1 MIDPNWAKAFA
12 HDWIDSWNSRDMD
25 RILSHYADEFEM
37 SSPLIGERLG
47 DQSGTCKGKQALR
60 AYWQPGLS
68 ADSPLE
74 FKLIDVLVGIDSITL
89 YYLNVGRRVVA
100 ETLLF
105 DDSLRAVKGLSQWS
119 IVMDCAP
126 ASQMAEGS
134 ADAADSE

>member
-1 MIDPNWAKAFA
+1 MIDPDWAKAFA
-12 HDWIDSWNSRDMD
+12 HDWIDSWNSHDMD

-47 DQSGTCKGKQALR
+47 DPSGKCKGEQALR
-60 AYWQPGLS
+60 AYWQPSLT
-68 ADSPLE
+68 ADPPLE

-105 DDSLRAVKGLSQWS
+105 DDSLHAVKGFSQWS

-126 ASQMAEGS
+126 ENRVAERT
-134 ADAADSE
+134 ADGADTE